1 MGVKLFFVMSS
12 ERKAILE
19 RYAWDRTQDEEELLI
34 RAMMLH
40 NPVEL
45 LMAFSKEELKK
56 TFLENLHR
64 FDDKNLNFW
73 KFALEVSDEE
83 FNRYAEGNFRFGLS
97 RHSKEA
103 SFRGTRTLILR
114 EERWKAL

>member
-1 MGVKLFFVMSS
+1 MSF

-45 LMAFSKEELKK
+45 LRAFSREELKK
-56 TFLENLHR
+56 TF
-64 FDDKNLNFW
+64 
-73 KFALEVSDEE
+73 
-83 FNRYAEGNFRFGLS
+83 
-97 RHSKEA
+97 
-103 SFRGTRTLILR
+103 
-114 EERWKAL
+114 

>member
-1 MGVKLFFVMSS
+1 MF
-12 ERKAILE
+12 
-19 RYAWDRTQDEEELLI
+19 
-34 RAMMLH
+34 H

-45 LMAFSKEELKK
+45 LRAFSREELKK

-83 FNRYAEGNFRFGLS
+83 LNRYAKGNFRFGLS
-97 RHSKEA
+97 GHSKEA
-103 SFRGTRTLILR
+103 SFCRTR
-114 EERWKAL
+114 ALVSWRRKMESFIMLLLEIT

>member
-1 MGVKLFFVMSS
+1 MSS

-45 LMAFSKEELKK
+45 LMAFSREEL
-56 TFLENLHR
+56 
-64 FDDKNLNFW
+64 
-73 KFALEVSDEE
+73 
-83 FNRYAEGNFRFGLS
+83 
-97 RHSKEA
+97 
-103 SFRGTRTLILR
+103 I
-114 EERWKAL
+114 

>member
-1 MGVKLFFVMSS
+1 MF
-12 ERKAILE
+12 
-19 RYAWDRTQDEEELLI
+19 
-34 RAMMLH
+34 H

-45 LMAFSKEELKK
+45 LRAFSREELKK

-83 FNRYAEGNFRFGLS
+83 LNRYAKGNFRFGLS
-97 RHSKEA
+97 GHSKEA
-103 SFRGTRTLILR
+103 SFCGTRTLISR
-114 EERWKAL
+114 

>member
-1 MGVKLFFVMSS
+1 MMSS

-45 LMAFSKEELKK
+45 LMAFSREELKK

-83 FNRYAEGNFRFGLS
+83 FNRYAEGNFRFGL
-97 RHSKEA
+97 RK
-103 SFRGTRTLILR
+103 FIG
-114 EERWKAL
+114 

>member
-1 MGVKLFFVMSS
+1 LDVKLCSVMSS

-34 RAMMLH
+34 RAMMYH

-45 LMAFSKEELKK
+45 LTSFSREELKK

-83 FNRYAEGNFRFGLS
+83 FNRYAEGNFRFGL
-97 RHSKEA
+97 RKVI
-103 SFRGTRTLILR
+103 G
-114 EERWKAL
+114 